1 MKEINYKITGNKAIV
16 EIDSKIYPVVSIKKA
31 MFNYLNDLYIT
42 CQTKRNKIRV
52 LIESKKE
59 NLVLEDII
67 KDFLNDC
74 LRESLRY
81 EIANETK
88 TIRELILGR
97 ALYSSCI
104 KIDDTLINN
113 KGNDKEEI
121 VLEEDKD
128 FSLEDIAINWFD
140 KKKEDNEC

>member
-1 MKEINYKITGNKAIV
+1 MKELNYKITDTKAIV
-16 EIDSKIYPVVSIKKA
+16 EIDSKMYPVASIKKA

-52 LIESKKE
+52 LIESKNE
-59 NLVLEDII
+59 NIVLEDLI

-104 KIDDTLINN
+104 RINDNLINN
-113 KGNDKEEI
+113 KENYKEEI
-121 VLEEDKD
+121 MLEEDKD
-128 FSLEDIAINWFD
+128 FSLDDIAINWFD